1 MKQDIE
7 NNIKY
12 ILKNM
17 NDLDLSPINKEYI
30 YKIIDIL
37 KFQVR
42 CNLIFTSL
50 SENEKLVK
58 HIESVLKSLN
68 EEEERINK
76 EIDKVLNELEF
87 KYDDYV
93 PVNTEESIFPGLRAK
108 FEENHKK
115 TYENEKDKAEK
126 DFEEKKIVIE
136 DKLTELKAEKDTIE
150 DLKEQIVSSKD
161 FINLKLKEE
170 IDTESYDK
178 NYQNLLNDCAISIL
192 GVDINSDNIEKLF
205 SFEDGNYIPNHDFL
219 LDYFEVGRNIELSNE
234 LNDFYNGLKDV
245 ENNRNLAEKNDLNF
259 EEILNKR
266 EDIKDALND
275 KDATTIIE
283 SHITNIYN
291 LFKKLKESY
300 LAKIKEAV
308 DTLSNNTTEKNKTS
322 FWNRLLKKDND
333 TDNNEDN
340 KNALDES
347 VSIDRLI
354 AEYNNLHK
362 LINFEEYP
370 KNSIIYDFYINI
382 AHSKISSEEIQKNL
396 QDFPEIIND
405 LLNESQINE
414 IGLIYTFLEKYSI
427 NDIHEIINGIIESKV
442 DEAQSSYYENQK
454 AITEYKSREN
464 SLFENLSEKA
474 KEYHNKFSSEFSL
487 SNFNNLTDNS
497 LSPLIAS
504 LILETIFYIDDIKTP
519 DDIHK
524 FGISFTDE
532 EIKEYKELIN
542 NTILPNMENFL
553 DNSINI
559 ILVKNHN

>member
-283 SHITNIYN
+283 SHITNIYD

-300 LAKIKEAV
+300 LAKIKESV

-333 TDNNEDN
+333 TDDNEDD

-382 AHSKISSEEIQKNL
+382 AHSKISSEEIQ
-396 QDFPEIIND
+396 
-405 LLNESQINE
+405 
-414 IGLIYTFLEKYSI
+414 
-427 NDIHEIINGIIESKV
+427 
-442 DEAQSSYYENQK
+442 
-454 AITEYKSREN
+454 
-464 SLFENLSEKA
+464 
-474 KEYHNKFSSEFSL
+474 
-487 SNFNNLTDNS
+487 
-497 LSPLIAS
+497 
-504 LILETIFYIDDIKTP
+504 
-519 DDIHK
+519 
-524 FGISFTDE
+524 
-532 EIKEYKELIN
+532 
-542 NTILPNMENFL
+542 
-553 DNSINI
+553 
-559 ILVKNHN
+559 

>member
-283 SHITNIYN
+283 SHITNIYD

-300 LAKIKEAV
+300 LAKIKESV

-333 TDNNEDN
+333 TDDNEDD

-405 LLNESQINE
+405 LLNESQVNE

>member
-283 SHITNIYN
+283 SHITNIYD
-291 LFKKLKESY
+291 LLKKLKESY
-300 LAKIKEAV
+300 LAKIKESV

-333 TDNNEDN
+333 TDDNEDD

-405 LLNESQINE
+405 LLNESQVNE

>member
-283 SHITNIYN
+283 SHITNI
-291 LFKKLKESY
+291 
-300 LAKIKEAV
+300 
-308 DTLSNNTTEKNKTS
+308 
-322 FWNRLLKKDND
+322 
-333 TDNNEDN
+333 
-340 KNALDES
+340 
-347 VSIDRLI
+347 
-354 AEYNNLHK
+354 
-362 LINFEEYP
+362 
-370 KNSIIYDFYINI
+370 
-382 AHSKISSEEIQKNL
+382 
-396 QDFPEIIND
+396 
-405 LLNESQINE
+405 
-414 IGLIYTFLEKYSI
+414 
-427 NDIHEIINGIIESKV
+427 
-442 DEAQSSYYENQK
+442 
-454 AITEYKSREN
+454 
-464 SLFENLSEKA
+464 
-474 KEYHNKFSSEFSL
+474 
-487 SNFNNLTDNS
+487 
-497 LSPLIAS
+497 
-504 LILETIFYIDDIKTP
+504 
-519 DDIHK
+519 
-524 FGISFTDE
+524 
-532 EIKEYKELIN
+532 
-542 NTILPNMENFL
+542 
-553 DNSINI
+553 
-559 ILVKNHN
+559 

>member
-1 MKQDIE
+1 MDTEVIYLNWKK
-7 NNIKY
+7 IKKDS
-12 ILKNM
+12 L
-17 NDLDLSPINKEYI
+17 E
-30 YKIIDIL
+30 
-37 KFQVR
+37 
-42 CNLIFTSL
+42 SL
-50 SENEKLVK
+50 SQ
-58 HIESVLKSLN
+58 IE
-68 EEEERINK
+68 
-76 EIDKVLNELEF
+76 
-87 KYDDYV
+87 
-93 PVNTEESIFPGLRAK
+93 
-108 FEENHKK
+108 
-115 TYENEKDKAEK
+115 
-126 DFEEKKIVIE
+126 
-136 DKLTELKAEKDTIE
+136 
-150 DLKEQIVSSKD
+150 
-161 FINLKLKEE
+161 
-170 IDTESYDK
+170 
-178 NYQNLLNDCAISIL
+178 
-192 GVDINSDNIEKLF
+192 
-205 SFEDGNYIPNHDFL
+205 
-219 LDYFEVGRNIELSNE
+219 
-234 LNDFYNGLKDV
+234 
-245 ENNRNLAEKNDLNF
+245 
-259 EEILNKR
+259 
-266 EDIKDALND
+266 
-275 KDATTIIE
+275 
-283 SHITNIYN
+283 
-291 LFKKLKESY
+291 FKKLKESY
-300 LAKIKEAV
+300 LAKIKESV

-333 TDNNEDN
+333 TDDNEDD

-405 LLNESQINE
+405 LLNESQVNE
-414 IGLIYTFLEKYSI
+414 IGLIYTVLEKYSI